1 MAHTMALTTRFS
13 LSQVLAHL
21 ASVPRLTAKLQC
33 SLFRRQA
40 AGLMK
45 DATAALQCVQAAC
58 TQVSVRHQQQQ
69 AESPAVHRVR
79 WYAGK

>member
-1 MAHTMALTTRFS
+1 MALKGWARIV
-13 LSQVLAHL
+13 SQVLAHL

-40 AGLMK
+40 TGLMK

-58 TQVSVRHQQQQ
+58 TQ
-69 AESPAVHRVR
+69 ARVVTIAPGSFPLLSTSSLQR
-79 WYAGK
+79 AG